1 MDNFQYSPPKNIPK
15 SSEELINDLQLVSK
29 NLKVEK
35 LSQKL
40 YTEHG
45 KYDCS
50 TYIRRFGSWN
60 KALIIAGLKLS
71 NIINYSDEDLFENIL
86 NLWQKKGAQPA
97 RRDMDLVDSGISSGA
112 YRRRFS
118 SWTSAINEFIEYANT
133 KEISSIK
140 SKITQRSASKNSR
153 DPSLRLRFQVLKR
166 DNFSCVKC
174 GASPAKDQNI
184 VLNIDHIKPWSKGG
198 ITEISNLQTLCQGCN
213 LGKSN
218 IE

>member
-1 MDNFQYSPPKNIPK
+1 MNKFQYSSPKNTPK
-15 SSEELINDLQLVSK
+15 SSEELIEDLQLVAK
-29 NLKVEK
+29 NLNTEK

-50 TYIRRFGSWN
+50 TFIRHFGTWN
-60 KALIIAGLKLS
+60 KALLKAGLKLS
-71 NIINYSDEDLFENIL
+71 NIINYSDEELFENIL
-86 NLWQKKGAQPA
+86 NIWQKKGAQPT
-97 RRDMDLVDSGISSGA
+97 RRDLNTVDSEISSGS
-112 YRRRFS
+112 YRRRFI
-118 SWTSAINEFIEYANT
+118 SWTNAIKEFIEYTNS
-133 KEISSIK
+133 KEISPIK
-140 SKITQRSASKNSR
+140 NRITQISVNNNR

-174 GASPAKDQNI
+174 GASPAKDQYI

-198 ITEISNLQTLCQGCN
+198 LTEISNLQTLCQDCN